1 MVLTIFEIRNPFGI
15 VGAGGTT
22 SVADGSLSPAM
33 LLPVTLALVL
43 PSGICTVTSVLLV
56 LATGTPLMYSVYESA
71 SAVASHANVTVRSA
85 SDGRLSVKSK
95 IKVFMVLVLVQ
106 VVALALVR
114 AVQHIQMRL
123 RRTRYFHEQKESLQ
137 DVKSRCPIQI
147 LRPSSH

>member
-1 MVLTIFEIRNPFGI
+1 VVERLHLGVEIVVRMILLIRNPFGI

-71 SAVASHANVTVRSA
+71 SAVASHAKVTVRSA
-85 SDGRLSVKSK
+85 SAEVASISMTSNTL
-95 IKVFMVLVLVQ
+95 IMALVQ
-106 VVALALVR
+106 VVVLVQ
-114 AVQHIQMRL
+114 AVR
-123 RRTRYFHEQKESLQ
+123 
-137 DVKSRCPIQI
+137 
-147 LRPSSH
+147 